1 MNFKNF
7 NQIGNS
13 EPRAWNTI
21 SGNIGT
27 KFGDDN
33 DDDDENEVPVPYCDE
48 FDDEESEEEEEE
60 EEDEETVT
68 ETETETDTDSV
79 GSKKKCPLKRTRC
92 MVPNTV
98 FVVLQ
103 EELDFMVE

>member
-1 MNFKNF
+1 MNFKKF

-13 EPRAWNTI
+13 EPRAWNTL
-21 SGNIGT
+21 SGGNTGT
-27 KFGDDN
+27 KFGKDE
-33 DDDDENEVPVPYCDE
+33 DDEDEVPVPYCDE
-48 FDDEESEEEEEE
+48 FDDDDEEEEESEEE
-60 EEDEETVT
+60 TVTET

-79 GSKKKCPLKRTRC
+79 GSKKNPLKRTIK
-92 MVPNTV
+92 PIINTV

>member
-1 MNFKNF
+1 MNFKKF

-21 SGNIGT
+21 SGNTGT
-27 KFGDDN
+27 KFGDDE
-33 DDDDENEVPVPYCDE
+33 DEDEVPVPYCDE

-60 EEDEETVT
+60 DEEETVT

>member
-1 MNFKNF
+1 MNFKKF

-21 SGNIGT
+21 SGNTGT
-27 KFGDDN
+27 KFGDDE
-33 DDDDENEVPVPYCDE
+33 DEDEVPVPYCDE

-60 EEDEETVT
+60 EETVT

-79 GSKKKCPLKRTRC
+79 GSKKCRLKRTRC